1 MKTKEYIVP
10 QVLISF
16 CDTEKL
22 MKVSSPSESPTGMG
36 VGSAPRRNTDVF

>member
-22 MKVSSPSESPTGMG
+22 MKVSSPSESPTG

>member
-22 MKVSSPSESPTGMG
+22 MKVASPSEGGPSGP
-36 VGSAPRRNTDVF
+36 GSAPRRNTDVF